1 MASPTYRDI
10 RRRIKQ
16 LEDEAELLRK
26 SELAEVIAQLRGQI
40 EEYRLTQDDLF
51 GPEAGPLAQYRDP
64 ETGQTWSGF
73 GRPPNWIRGK
83 NRERYRVR
91 CISGRCQES

>member
-40 EEYRLTQDDLF
+40 EEYRLTQEDLF
-51 GPEAGPLAQYRDP
+51 GPEAGLLARYRDP
-64 ETGQTWSGF
+64 ETGKTWSGF

-83 NRERYRVR
+83 NRERYRVH

>member
-1 MASPTYRDI
+1 MASPAYRNI

-26 SELAEVIAQLRGQI
+26 SELADVIAQLRGQI
-40 EEYRLTQDDLF
+40 QDYRLTQEDLF
-51 GPEAGPLAQYRDP
+51 GLEAGSLARYRDP
-64 ETGQTWSGF
+64 QTGQTWSGF

-83 NRERYRVR
+83 NRELYRVR
-91 CISGRCQES
+91 SIRGHIQES